1 MAVLL
6 IRRKQR
12 QKTDIDN
19 RETNGQFHLTQL
31 VTAVINCTSA
41 TWINLL
47 NSSGYILHNHHLY
60 KSVIPAATSYMATME
75 VYLIPVATLWVIT
88 ICRSLY
94 DSSGNTLH
102 AHILW
107 NSTWFQWPEFT
118 WSLFVE
124 VYMIPVDTL
133 YMITDCGSLH
143 DSSRHIV
150 HDRCLW
156 KSTWYQW
163 PHYMMIVEVYMT
175 PAATLYLLTV
185 CERLPDSSDILF
197 SKPPP
202 STAGSTKL
210 DE

>member
-124 VYMIPVDTL
+124 VYMISMTSLHD
-133 YMITDCGSLH
+133 DCGSLH
-143 DSSRHIV
+143 DSSSHTLPA
-150 HDRCLW
+150 HGLW
-156 KSTWYQW
+156 KATWLQW
-163 PHYMMIVEVYMT
+163 HTLFQTTSFNSWFNKARWIAKHSHRICMNMMVT
-175 PAATLYLLTV
+175 QSLRA
-185 CERLPDSSDILF
+185 F
-197 SKPPP
+197 SPKWWQEIY
-202 STAGSTKL
+202 T
-210 DE
+210 